1 MLYTQDRFI
10 NKTVQSLTMQR
21 LTHSIPTKANKPLKH
36 TPIRL
41 DLIFQ
46 TFLVN
51 IPSLELMI
59 STLISLILR
68 YVGLVFKETGWIT

>member
-10 NKTVQSLTMQR
+10 NTTVQSLTMQR
-21 LTHSIPTKANKPLKH
+21 LTHSIPTKANKPQKH

-51 IPSLELMI
+51 IPSLEL

>member
-1 MLYTQDRFI
+1 MLYTQDQFI

-51 IPSLELMI
+51 IQSLEL

>member
-51 IPSLELMI
+51 IQSLDL

-68 YVGLVFKETGWIT
+68 YVGLVYKETGWST

>member
-10 NKTVQSLTMQR
+10 NTTVQNLTMQR
-21 LTHSIPTKANKPLKH
+21 LTHSIPTKSNKPYKN

-41 DLIFQ
+41 DLIFR

-51 IPSLELMI
+51 IPSLEL

>member
-10 NKTVQSLTMQR
+10 NTTVQSLTMQR

-51 IPSLELMI
+51 IQSLEL

>member
-1 MLYTQDRFI
+1 MLYTQDQFI

-51 IPSLELMI
+51 IPSLEL